1 MGFTAFHIDKRL
13 LAALTRQ
20 KITEPTPIQK
30 EAIPVALAGGDLVG
44 TAGTGTGKTLAFALP
59 IIQHLLTRPA
69 HTPGK
74 TRVLVLAPTR
84 ELALQIQSTFQGLL
98 QGLPLRVAS
107 IFGGVGYGP
116 QQEALR
122 RGTDII
128 VACPGRLLDHLQ
140 NKIADLSH
148 VEHLVLDEADQMFDM
163 GFLPPVRRIVGHMP
177 KKRQTLL
184 FSATFA
190 PALQELI
197 REVCHSPE
205 KVDVAKNSPAHT
217 VAHSV
222 YPVAQ
227 HLKVDL
233 LLKVL
238 EKSGKGATLIF
249 TRTKHRADR
258 VAERLE
264 KAGLK
269 VGVLHSNKSQS
280 QRQRSLDGFRRG
292 TVQVLVATDIAARG
306 IDVAGVTHVINFDM
320 PESATTYIHRIGRT
334 GRAEKEGDAYTLV
347 TPADMGT
354 LREVERALGKPIE
367 RKVAEGFDY
376 AIVATGASNPPGEMF
391 RPERPRGRSG
401 GSSGGSG
408 RPFGRS
414 AHSSDSRGP
423 RSDAPRG
430 EYRAPRSDAPR
441 GEYRAPRSDAPR
453 GEYRAPRSDAPAAS
467 IAPPARTAP
476 SSGSFQL
483 RGPSGTTGGPSSGAP
498 RRPSSSGPRSAGG
511 RPPQRRSGG
520 SSPR

>member
-1 MGFTAFHIDKRL
+1 MGFEAFHLDKRL
-13 LAALTRQ
+13 VTALTRL
-20 KITEPTPIQK
+20 KITEPTPIQT

-44 TAGTGTGKTLAFALP
+44 TARTGTGKTLAFALP
-59 IIQHLLTRPA
+59 LLQQLLTRPA
-69 HTPGK
+69 LVPHK
-74 TRVLVLAPTR
+74 TRVLILAPTR
-84 ELALQIQSTFQGLL
+84 ELALQIQATFTSLL
-98 QGLPLRVAS
+98 PGLPLRVAS

-116 QQEALR
+116 QQDALR
-122 RGTDII
+122 KGTDII

-148 VEHLVLDEADQMFDM
+148 VEHLILDEADQMFDM

-177 KKRQTLL
+177 KQRQTLL

-197 REVCHSPE
+197 REVCHNPE
-205 KVDVAKNSPAHT
+205 KVDVAKNSPART
-217 VAHSV
+217 VTHSV

-238 EKSGKGATLIF
+238 EKSSVGSTLIF

-258 VAERLE
+258 IAERLA

-269 VGVLHSNKSQS
+269 VGALHSNKSQS
-280 QRQRSLDGFRRG
+280 QRQRALEQFRKG
-292 TVQVLVATDIAARG
+292 HLQILVATDIAARG

-354 LREVERALGKPIE
+354 LRDVERALGKPIE

-391 RPERPRGRSG
+391 RPERPRPDRGGRSFG
-401 GSSGGSG
+401 GRSSSGGSRG
-408 RPFGRS
+408 GYSDRGSRGSSYESRAPRS
-414 AHSSDSRGP
+414 DAPGSSRGEYRSSGP

-430 EYRAPRSDAPR
+430 EQRSSAPRSEGPR
-441 GEYRAPRSDAPR
+441 GPRS
-453 GEYRAPRSDAPAAS
+453 
-467 IAPPARTAP
+467 
-476 SSGSFQL
+476 SGGGSNEGRFQL
-483 RGPSGTTGGPSSGAP
+483 RGPSSSSTFGGSKSSGGD
-498 RRPSSSGPRSAGG
+498 RPWKKRGP
-511 RPPQRRSGG
+511 G
-520 SSPR
+520 SR

>member
-1 MGFTAFHIDKRL
+1 MGFEAFHLDKRL
-13 LAALTRQ
+13 LTALARQ
-20 KITEPTPIQK
+20 KISEPTPIQT

-44 TAGTGTGKTLAFALP
+44 TARTGTGKTLAFALP
-59 IIQHLLTRPA
+59 LIQHLLTRPG

-74 TRVLVLAPTR
+74 TRVLILAPTR

-217 VAHSV
+217 VTHSV

-238 EKSGKGATLIF
+238 EKSSVGPTLIF

-258 VAERLE
+258 IAERLA

-269 VGVLHSNKSQS
+269 VGALHSNKSQS
-280 QRQRSLDGFRRG
+280 QRQRALDSFRRG
-292 TVQVLVATDIAARG
+292 QLQVLVATDIAARG

-354 LREVERALGKPIE
+354 LRDVERALGKPIE

-391 RPERPRGRSG
+391 RPERARGDRGGRSSSGGRSSGGRSFGGDSRG
-401 GSSGGSG
+401 GSS
-408 RPFGRS
+408 RS
-414 AHSSDSRGP
+414 FES
-423 RSDAPRG
+423 
-430 EYRAPRSDAPR
+430 RAPRSDAPGAGR
-441 GEYRAPRSDAPR
+441 GEFRSSGSDAPRGDRPQRSDAPR
-453 GEYRAPRSDAPAAS
+453 SEYRG
-467 IAPPARTAP
+467 
-476 SSGSFQL
+476 SSGSSAGSFQL
-483 RGPSGTTGGPSSGAP
+483 RGPSGSDASGGHTAP
-498 RRPSSSGPRSAGG
+498 RRPSSSGPRSSS

>member
-1 MGFTAFHIDKRL
+1 MGFEAFHLDKRL
-13 LAALTRQ
+13 LTALARQ
-20 KITEPTPIQK
+20 KISEPTPIQT

-44 TAGTGTGKTLAFALP
+44 TARTGTGKTLAFALP
-59 IIQHLLTRPA
+59 LIQHLLTRPG

-74 TRVLVLAPTR
+74 TRVLILAPTR

-217 VAHSV
+217 VTHSV

-238 EKSGKGATLIF
+238 EKSSVGPTLIF

-258 VAERLE
+258 IAERLA

-269 VGVLHSNKSQS
+269 VGALHSNKSQS
-280 QRQRSLDGFRRG
+280 QRQRALDSFRRG
-292 TVQVLVATDIAARG
+292 QLQVLVATDIAARG

-354 LREVERALGKPIE
+354 LRDVERALGKPIE
-367 RKVAEGFDY
+367 RKVAEGLDY

-391 RPERPRGRSG
+391 RPERARGDRGGRSSSGGRSSGGRSFGGDSRG
-401 GSSGGSG
+401 GSS
-408 RPFGRS
+408 RS
-414 AHSSDSRGP
+414 FES
-423 RSDAPRG
+423 
-430 EYRAPRSDAPR
+430 RAPRSDAPGAGR
-441 GEYRAPRSDAPR
+441 GEFRSSGSDAPRGDRPQRSDAPR
-453 GEYRAPRSDAPAAS
+453 SEYRG
-467 IAPPARTAP
+467 
-476 SSGSFQL
+476 SSGSSAGSFQL
-483 RGPSGTTGGPSSGAP
+483 RGPSGSDASGGHTAP
-498 RRPSSSGPRSAGG
+498 RRPSSSGPRSSS

>member
-1 MGFTAFHIDKRL
+1 MGFEAFHLDKRL
-13 LAALTRQ
+13 LTALARQ
-20 KITEPTPIQK
+20 KISEPTPIQT

-44 TAGTGTGKTLAFALP
+44 TARTGTGKTLAFALP
-59 IIQHLLTRPA
+59 LIQHLLTRPG

-74 TRVLVLAPTR
+74 TRVLILAPTR
-84 ELALQIQSTFQGLL
+84 ELALQIQSSFQMLL

-197 REVCHSPE
+197 REVCHNPE
-205 KVDVAKNSPAHT
+205 KVDVAKNTPAHT
-217 VAHSV
+217 VTHSV

-238 EKSGKGATLIF
+238 EKSSVGSTLIF

-258 VAERLE
+258 IAERLA

-269 VGVLHSNKSQS
+269 VGALHSNKSQS
-280 QRQRSLDGFRRG
+280 QRQRALDSFRRG
-292 TVQVLVATDIAARG
+292 HLQILVATDIAARG

-354 LREVERALGKPIE
+354 LRDVERALGKPIE

-391 RPERPRGRSG
+391 RPERPRSFERGGRSSGGRSSSSRSFSSDPRG
-401 GSSGGSG
+401 GSSS
-408 RPFGRS
+408 RS
-414 AHSSDSRGP
+414 YESRAP
-423 RSDAPRG
+423 RSDSPGASRG
-430 EYRAPRSDAPR
+430 EYRSSAPRSDAPR
-441 GEYRAPRSDAPR
+441 SEFRSDR
-453 GEYRAPRSDAPAAS
+453 GPSERSSGNA
-467 IAPPARTAP
+467 
-476 SSGSFQL
+476 GSFQL
-483 RGPSGTTGGPSSGAP
+483 RGPSGSDSSGGHTAP
-498 RRPSSSGPRSAGG
+498 RRPSSSGPRSGSG
-511 RPPQRRSGG
+511 RPPQRRSGP
-520 SSPR
+520 SSR

>member
-1 MGFTAFHIDKRL
+1 
-13 LAALTRQ
+13 
-20 KITEPTPIQK
+20 
-30 EAIPVALAGGDLVG
+30 
-44 TAGTGTGKTLAFALP
+44 
-59 IIQHLLTRPA
+59 
-69 HTPGK
+69 
-74 TRVLVLAPTR
+74 
-84 ELALQIQSTFQGLL
+84 
-98 QGLPLRVAS
+98 
-107 IFGGVGYGP
+107 
-116 QQEALR
+116 
-122 RGTDII
+122 
-128 VACPGRLLDHLQ
+128 
-140 NKIADLSH
+140 
-148 VEHLVLDEADQMFDM
+148 M
-163 GFLPPVRRIVGHMP
+163 GFLPPLRRIVGHMP

-205 KVDVAKNSPAHT
+205 KVDVAKNTPART

-376 AIVATGASNPPGEMF
+376 AIVATGASNSPSEMF

-401 GSSGGSG
+401 GSGSG

-453 GEYRAPRSDAPAAS
+453 GEYRAPRSDAPRS
-467 IAPPARTAP
+467 ENRAPRSDSP

-483 RGPSGTTGGPSSGAP
+483 RGPSGTTGGPSSSGP
-498 RRPSSSGPRSAGG
+498 RRPSSSGPRSSGG